1 MTIRKALPADLTGI
15 TRLFYVSINKV
26 NSKDYTQEQVET
38 WASAALDLEYWQQKL
53 ETLHFWVADEES
65 ELLGFVSMAE
75 DGYLDHIF
83 VHDQHQNEGIATDLL
98 ATLEQA
104 AQELNISRV
113 FADVSITAK
122 PFFEKR
128 DFALVRENRKEFN
141 GVVFV
146 NFRMEKFL

>member
-128 DFALVRENRKEFN
+128 DFILVKENRKEFK

-146 NFRMEKFL
+146 NFTMEKFL